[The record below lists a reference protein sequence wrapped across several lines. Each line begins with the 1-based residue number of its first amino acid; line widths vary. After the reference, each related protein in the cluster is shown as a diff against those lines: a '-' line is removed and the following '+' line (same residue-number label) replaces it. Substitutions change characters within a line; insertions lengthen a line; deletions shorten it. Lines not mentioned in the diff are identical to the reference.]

1 MKKKIAREI
10 PVILG
15 HHEGSIL
22 VPTSLIRATARRW
35 FLLENKTMNV
45 NRRKLGGGLLLAT
58 GVILFVIPFL
68 LTPPI
73 EPATTTPPPTSG
85 SKHGGS
91 SGGGTSPPRCVTN
104 CQASKDTQPPLTT
117 IQATGQLEWPRN
129 SITYFYPNVTVTLH
143 AVDDQNLTSITLN
156 DNGSIT
162 NFAARSLS
170 SSATLTLTTTGLH
183 MLSYYATDKAGN
195 RETAHKTTVGL
206 NKPNLS
212 DIQNVIM
219 SSNIEVAGIKNA
231 LVAKVSAAE
240 AQIAADQ
247 KPTALN
253 HLSNQLNALDG
264 KHELDQATVYL
275 IEAMI
280 ASIGP

>member
-10 PVILG
+10 PEILR
-15 HHEGSIL
+15 HHNGTVL
-22 VPTSLIRATARRW
+22 VPTSLIRATT
-35 FLLENKTMNV
+35 KTGSSPEKKIMDV

-58 GVILFVIPFL
+58 GVILFAIPFL

-73 EPATTTPPPTSG
+73 QPATTTPPPTSG
-85 SKHGGS
+85 SKHGGN
-91 SGGGTSPPRCVTN
+91 SGGGTSPQRCVTN
-104 CQASKDTQPPLTT
+104 CQASKDTQPPSTT
-117 IQATGQLEWPRN
+117 IQTTGQLEWPRN

-162 NFAARSLS
+162 NFTAQGQS
-170 SSATLTLTTTGLH
+170 SIATLTLTTTGLH

-195 RETAHKTTVGL
+195 RETAHNATVGL

-212 DIQNVIM
+212 DVQNIIT
-219 SSNIEVAGIKNA
+219 SSSINVAGIKNA

-240 AQIAADQ
+240 AQIGTGQ

-253 HLSNQLNALDG
+253 DLSNQLNALDG